1 MTDEDLLRRLK
12 EVRHSSQADRIRR
25 RRLNMS
31 DIARETG
38 ISRENLQKIAVGQS
52 TIGPKTRTALRHYF
66 MCEETSGE
74 KGDPRHTTTTE
85 HGTQITVRFG
95 RNLLN

>member
-25 RRLNMS
+25 RRLTMS

-38 ISRENLQKIAVGQS
+38 ISRENLQNIAGGIS
-52 TIGPKTRTALRHYF
+52 KIGPKTRTALRQYF
-66 MCEETSGE
+66 ECAS
-74 KGDPRHTTTTE
+74 KADVRFHPRAPVETE
-85 HGTQITVRFG
+85 HGTRISVILDRFG
-95 RNLLN
+95 LK